1 MDVRDWFIILHVN
14 AAGIAGTAFMF
25 VHPSP
30 AAFATWAGLISTI
43 IGCYHW
49 FTLRDQKTEDAK

>member
-1 MDVRDWFIILHVN
+1 MDVRDWFIIFHVN
-14 AAGIAGTAFMF
+14 VAGIAGTAFLF
-25 VHPSP
+25 AHPE
-30 AAFATWAGLISTI
+30 AVNFATWAGLIGTI